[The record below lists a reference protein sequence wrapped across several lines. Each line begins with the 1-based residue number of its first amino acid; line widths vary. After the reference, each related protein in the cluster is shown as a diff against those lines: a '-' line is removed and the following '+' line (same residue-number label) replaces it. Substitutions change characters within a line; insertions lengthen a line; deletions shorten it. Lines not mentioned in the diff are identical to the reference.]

1 MLHYILE
8 DNMTKQ
14 HISYSELKIFTECP
28 YKWHLQYE
36 QGLKGFTG
44 NVYTAFGTA
53 IHSVCEQSALGQLAE
68 EDYPDH
74 FDWVFLEELKKL
86 DEKPETK
93 MIVDMRNQ
101 SRKIFDKVF
110 PALQTL
116 FPDYEVYS
124 SEETLYEAITELKF
138 NRFLKGFIDLVVKTP
153 DGKYHIIDWKSCS
166 WGWDMKRKSEPMTTY
181 QLTLYKKFFCEKHDI
196 APEDVETYFGLLKR
210 TAKEDNVEIFRVT
223 SGPRKTTNATKVLT
237 NACSLINKGIKIK
250 NRNSCARCP
259 FNHTEH
265 CTR

>member
-1 MLHYILE
+1 
-8 DNMTKQ
+8 MTKQ

-28 YKWHLQYE
+28 YKWHLKYE
-36 QGLKGFTG
+36 KGLAGFTG

-53 IHSVCEQSALGQLAE
+53 IHSVCEQSALGKLEE
-68 EDYPDH
+68 EDYPNH
-74 FDWVFLEELKKL
+74 FDWAFLEELKKL
-86 DEKPETK
+86 DEKPATK
-93 MIVDMRNQ
+93 MITDMREQ
-101 SRKIFDKVF
+101 SRTIFDKVF
-110 PALQTL
+110 PALQSL

-153 DGKYHIIDWKSCS
+153 DGKFHIIDWKSCS

-181 QLTLYKKFFCEKHDI
+181 QLTLYKKFFCEKHEVD
-196 APEDVETYFGLLKR
+196 PSMVETYFGLLKR
-210 TAKEDNVEIFRVT
+210 TAKKDNVEIFRVT
-223 SGPRKTTNATKVLT
+223 SGTRKMVNATKVLT
-237 NACSLINKGIKIK
+237 NACNLINKGIKVK
-250 NRNSCARCP
+250 NRSSCSKCP

>member
-1 MLHYILE
+1 
-8 DNMTKQ
+8 MTKQ

-36 QGLKGFTG
+36 KGLSGFTG

-68 EDYPDH
+68 EDYPAH
-74 FDWVFLEELKKL
+74 FDWAFLEELKKL
-86 DEKPETK
+86 DEKPPAK
-93 MIVDMRNQ
+93 MIVDMREQ
-101 SRKIFDKVF
+101 SRSIFDKVF
-110 PALQTL
+110 PALQSL

-124 SEETLYEAITELKF
+124 SEETLYEPISELKF

-181 QLTLYKKFFCEKHDI
+181 QLTLYKKFFCEKHKV
-196 APEDVETYFGLLKR
+196 APEMVETYFGLLKR
-210 TAKEDNVEIFRVT
+210 TAKADNVEIFRVT
-223 SGPRKTTNATKVLT
+223 SGSRKMVNATKVLT
-237 NACSLINKGIKIK
+237 NACNLINKGIKIK
-250 NRNSCARCP
+250 NRNSCTRCP

>member
-1 MLHYILE
+1 
-8 DNMTKQ
+8 MTKQ

-36 QGLKGFTG
+36 KGLSGFTG

-68 EDYPDH
+68 EDYPAH
-74 FDWVFLEELKKL
+74 FDWAFLEELKKL
-86 DEKPETK
+86 DEKPPAK
-93 MIVDMRNQ
+93 MIVDMREQ
-101 SRKIFDKVF
+101 SRSIFDKVF
-110 PALQTL
+110 PALQRL

-124 SEETLYEAITELKF
+124 SEETLYEPISELKF

-181 QLTLYKKFFCEKHDI
+181 QLTLYKKFFCEKHKVD
-196 APEDVETYFGLLKR
+196 PEMVETYFGLLKR
-210 TAKEDNVEIFRVT
+210 TAKADNVEIFRVT
-223 SGPRKTTNATKVLT
+223 SGARKTTNATKVLT
-237 NACSLINKGIKIK
+237 NACNLINKGVKIK
-250 NRNSCARCP
+250 NRNSCSRCP